1 MNLEQKWF
9 SKCKQMLIPNLVLL
23 PKVACAPKMKLYKG
37 RRGSFVNAN
46 HFSLD
51 LQKHRHLTKGSLFK
65 R

>member
-1 MNLEQKWF
+1 
-9 SKCKQMLIPNLVLL
+9 MLIPNLVLL